1 MGAQLLTMLIYARY
15 IDGHPVMNYEM
26 AVLAALVQLEKPT
39 KPGISE
45 RTGISDQR
53 VNQAIKNLREML
65 DVRITRVG
73 SNKTG
78 YYHID
83 GWGAFESGNKIARKA
98 RALELDIY
106 KQDRTVRY
114 DANRL
119 KTLYCDEVKLNNYRQ
134 SLRLEG
140 LQPTSDAADLDKLSR
155 SERQTL
161 REDIKARFKRTAP
174 A

>member
-1 MGAQLLTMLIYARY
+1 
-15 IDGHPVMNYEM
+15 MNYEM

-39 KPGISE
+39 KPGISQ

-78 YYHID
+78 YYQIV
-83 GWGAFESGNKIARKA
+83 GWGAFESGKKIARKA
-98 RALELDIY
+98 RALELDSY

-119 KTLYCDEVKLNNYRQ
+119 KKHYCDEVKLTNYRQ

-140 LQPTSDAADLDKLSR
+140 LHSTSDAAGLDKLSR

-161 REDIKARFKRTAP
+161 REDIKARFKRSAS